1 MLPCTSTRLIR
12 CWYLQ
17 NGSIDAGSIV
27 SEAKGSAS
35 KLKKTKD
42 DGDDAVYEARDPS
55 TASGNRSSVKQETV
69 QEQQIEY
76 RVPGSESG
84 EDDFAKQVFAALE
97 AGCKRLEYSLLQIRK
112 MLQSK
117 ESYTKELLDFI
128 KQETNCD
135 DENKIRSADFLGLF
149 SFLP

>member
-1 MLPCTSTRLIR
+1 MW

-17 NGSIDAGSIV
+17 NGSVDAGSIV

-42 DGDDAVYEARDPS
+42 DEDDAVYEARDPS
-55 TASGNRSSVKQETV
+55 TASGNRSRVKQETV

-76 RVPGSESG
+76 KVPDSESG
-84 EDDFAKQVFAALE
+84 EDGFAKQVFAALE
-97 AGCKRLEYSLLQIRK
+97 AGCKHLEYSLLQIRK

-135 DENKIRSADFLGLF
+135 DENKIRQVNSKYLYTLL
-149 SFLP
+149 SFHGTDLI